1 MGYPRNEEEVEII
14 NKQIEKHPID
24 TITPVIRADE
34 IESLQKEIT
43 RIHMDDSLK
52 DYIVEIVSR
61 TREHKGVYLGASPRG
76 SLALF
81 KTSKAFAA
89 LNGREFVFPDDIK
102 ALSVSVLIHR
112 LISKPEA
119 RIKGVTPDKI
129 IKEVVESVAV
139 PTVEGI

>member
-102 ALSVSVLIHR
+102 ALSVSVLTHR
-112 LISKPEA
+112 LILKPEA

>member
-1 MGYPRNEEEVEII
+1 MRLSMGYPRNEEEVEII

-61 TREHKGVYLGASPRG
+61 T
-76 SLALF
+76 
-81 KTSKAFAA
+81 
-89 LNGREFVFPDDIK
+89 
-102 ALSVSVLIHR
+102 SVSTI
-112 LISKPEA
+112 
-119 RIKGVTPDKI
+119 
-129 IKEVVESVAV
+129 
-139 PTVEGI
+139 